1 MEALGITVAEPSTMT
16 FVDVNRYS
24 DLAKYIEAA
33 KFLNIISGQVRN
45 GNNIFRPNDTMTRAE
60 IAKVVANAFGL

>member
-1 MEALGITVAEPSTMT
+1 MVALGITVSEPSTMT
-16 FVDVNRYS
+16 FVDVNKNS

-33 KFLNIISGQVRN
+33 KFLNILSGQMKN
-45 GNNIFRPNDTMTRAE
+45 GQHIFRPNDSITRSE